1 MTTQTSCVFCGNPH
15 FNFGDY
21 DDGVEMRIGEMDTG
35 EHVIVVD
42 PSYAW
47 SIPINFCPFCGRKL
61 EKVRTDVD

>member
-1 MTTQTSCVFCGNPH
+1 MTTQASCVFCGNPH

-35 EHVIVVD
+35 EHIIVVD
-42 PSYAW
+42 PPYAW

>member
-1 MTTQTSCVFCGNPH
+1 MPNGCVFCGNPH

-21 DDGVEMRIGEMDTG
+21 DEGVEMRIGEMDTG
-35 EHVIVVD
+35 ENIIVVD
-42 PSYAW
+42 PPYAW